1 MNNQRTIRF
10 FPLPVVWLGIATWL
24 ILTFAAC
31 HADIVAND
39 YKLPVIVFGIAITA
53 LSMAFVAGWASLL
66 LALVV
71 NWSASGR
78 RSIFRARRCLNVPH
92 SLVSLRL
99 LQSWQYST
107 WIPSAFGTMYQDSF
121 VRLDATKR
129 KPATSWLAACGAKS
143 FPKRPLF
150 LCGRRNLS
158 R

>member
-53 LSMAFVAGWASLL
+53 LSMAFVVGWASLL

-78 RSIFRARRCLNVPH
+78 RSMFRAT
-92 SLVSLRL
+92 L
-99 LQSWQYST
+99 LEC
-107 WIPSAFGTMYQDSF
+107 SAFFGFITAIAVLAIFY
-121 VRLDATKR
+121 LDT
-129 KPATSWLAACGAKS
+129 
-143 FPKRPLF
+143 
-150 LCGRRNLS
+150 
-158 R
+158 